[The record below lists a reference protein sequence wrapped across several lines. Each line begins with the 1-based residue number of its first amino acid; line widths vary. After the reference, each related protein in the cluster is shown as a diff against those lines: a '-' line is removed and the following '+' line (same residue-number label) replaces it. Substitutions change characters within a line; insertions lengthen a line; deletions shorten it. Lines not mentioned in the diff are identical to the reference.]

1 MMKKLS
7 ENRFKLKLNK
17 ILVVL
22 ASLFLV
28 IIATKS
34 AHAQKP
40 YISEVWVADNGDGTY
55 TNPIL
60 HADYSDPDVV
70 KVGDD
75 FYMTASSF
83 NTVPALPILHSN
95 DLVNWK
101 LINHAVDELPPVEH
115 FRSPQ
120 HGNGVWAP
128 SIRYHNGE
136 FYIYWGDP
144 DFGIY
149 MVKTDDPAGEWEK
162 PVLVKPGKGLID
174 PSPLWDDDGRVYLV
188 HAFARSRSG
197 INSVLVVQEMKAA
210 GTKMLGEPVLVF
222 DGNENGNRVVEGP
235 KFKKRGD
242 WYYILAPAGGVT
254 EGWQLALRS
263 KNVFGPYE
271 HKKVLHQGNTD
282 INGPHQ
288 GGLVELESGE
298 SWFVHF
304 QDKGVYGRIVHL
316 NPVEWKDDWPMMG
329 EDKNNDGAGEPV
341 LNHKKPDVGETYPIQ
356 TPVESDEFNMKAFGL
371 QWQWH
376 GNPED
381 TWALTSNSG
390 FIRLYGKPFPEG
402 YRNLWDVPNLLLQKF
417 PAPEFQA
424 TAKLKFTP
432 HMIGEKAGLLVM
444 GEDYGY
450 VAMERGKDGFQIS
463 QIIAKGADAGEP
475 DEIMEVIETESRQV
489 WFRAEV
495 QKGGTTVFSYSTDG
509 KDFNDIGESF
519 QAKEGR
525 WIGAKVGLFAV
536 QPRDGAPEDYLD
548 YSSQHSGFADVDWFR
563 ISPLKN

>member
-1 MMKKLS
+1 MG
-7 ENRFKLKLNK
+7 RFSKY
-17 ILVVL
+17 ILIVATLLGLIVGIGHPDL
-22 ASLFLV
+22 AL
-28 IIATKS
+28 
-34 AHAQKP
+34 AQEQNV
-40 YISEVWVADNGDGTY
+40 SDVWVADNGDGTY

-75 FYMTASSF
+75 FYMTSSSF
-83 NTVPALPILHSN
+83 NAVPALPILHSK
-95 DLVNWK
+95 DLVNWE

-128 SIRYHNGE
+128 SIRYHEGE

-149 MVKTDDPAGEWEK
+149 MVKTDDPAGDWEE

-174 PSPLWDDDGRVYLV
+174 PSPLWDDDGRAYLV

-197 INSVLVVQEMKAA
+197 INTVLVVQEMKSD
-210 GTKMLGEPVLVF
+210 GTEMIGDPILVF
-222 DGNENGNRVVEGP
+222 DGHENGNRVVEGP

-254 EGWQLALRS
+254 EGWQLAMRS
-263 KNVFGPYE
+263 KNPFGPYE
-271 HKKVLHQGNTD
+271 ARRVLQQGNTD

-288 GGLVELESGE
+288 GGLVELDSGE

-316 NPVEWKDDWPMMG
+316 NPVEWRNGWPMMG
-329 EDKNNDGAGEPV
+329 EDQNDDGVGEPV
-341 LNHKKPDVGETYPIQ
+341 ITHKKPDVGESYPIQ
-356 TPVESDEFNMKAFGL
+356 TPPESDEFNSKELGK

-376 GNPED
+376 GNPEN
-381 TWALTSNSG
+381 TWALTSNFG
-390 FIRLYGKPFPEG
+390 FIRLYGKPWPEG

-432 HMIGEKAGLLVM
+432 HMIGEKAGLVVM

-450 VAMERGKDGFQIS
+450 VAIQRNENGFQLV
-463 QIIAKGADAGEP
+463 QVNTYGADAGEP
-475 DEIMEVIETESRQV
+475 EEIIETVETDAREV
-489 WFRAEV
+489 WFRAQVRE
-495 QKGGTTVFSYSTDG
+495 GGATTFSYSTNG
-509 KDFNDIGESF
+509 KEYNEIGKTF

-525 WIGAKVGLFAV
+525 WIGAKIGLFAL
-536 QPRDGAPEDYLD
+536 QPRDGASEDYLD
-548 YSSQHSGFADVDWFR
+548 YSSQHSGFANVDWFR
-563 ISPLKN
+563 ISALEN

>member
-1 MMKKLS
+1 MKKNYSKNWIKICLAGFIILS
-7 ENRFKLKLNK
+7 
-17 ILVVL
+17 VG
-22 ASLFLV
+22 SLMAYGQSV
-28 IIATKS
+28 D
-34 AHAQKP
+34 
-40 YISEVWVADNGDGTY
+40 ISEVWVADNGDGTY
-55 TNPIL
+55 TNPII

-70 KVGDD
+70 KVGND

-83 NTVPALPILHSN
+83 NAVPALPILHSK

-115 FRSPQ
+115 FRGPQ

-136 FYIYWGDP
+136 YYIYWGDP

-149 MVKTDDPAGEWEK
+149 MVKTEDPAGKWED

-174 PSPLWDDDGRVYLV
+174 PSPLWDEDGKAYLV

-197 INSVLVVQEMKAA
+197 INTVLVVQEMKPD
-210 GTKMLGEPVLVF
+210 GTEMIEDPILVF
-222 DGNENGNRVVEGP
+222 DGHENGNRVVEGP

-271 HKKVLHQGNTD
+271 HKRVLQQGNTE

-288 GGLVELESGE
+288 GGLIELDSGE

-316 NPVEWKDDWPMMG
+316 NPVEWKDGWPMMG
-329 EDKNNDGAGEPV
+329 VDQNNDGVGEPV
-341 LNHKKPDVGETYPIQ
+341 TTHEKPDVGESYPIQ
-356 TPVESDEFNMKAFGL
+356 TPAESDEFDNNELGL

-376 GNPED
+376 GNPEE
-381 TWALTSNSG
+381 TWALTSNFG
-390 FIRLYGKPFPEG
+390 FIRLYGKPFPDD

-417 PAPEFQA
+417 PADEFRA
-424 TAKLKFTP
+424 TTKLKFTP
-432 HMIGEKAGLLVM
+432 HMIGEKAGLLAM
-444 GEDYGY
+444 GEDYSY
-450 VAMERGKDGFQIS
+450 VAIERTEEGFQIK
-463 QIIAKGADAGEP
+463 QVITIGADAGETEEVQETVKVNSR
-475 DEIMEVIETESRQV
+475 EI

-495 QKGGTTVFSYSTDG
+495 QKGGTTSFSYSNNGNYFKEIG
-509 KDFNDIGESF
+509 KTF

-525 WIGAKVGLFAV
+525 WIGAKIGVFTV
-536 QPRDGAPEDYLD
+536 QPRDGASEAYLD

-563 ISPLKN
+563 ISTLEK